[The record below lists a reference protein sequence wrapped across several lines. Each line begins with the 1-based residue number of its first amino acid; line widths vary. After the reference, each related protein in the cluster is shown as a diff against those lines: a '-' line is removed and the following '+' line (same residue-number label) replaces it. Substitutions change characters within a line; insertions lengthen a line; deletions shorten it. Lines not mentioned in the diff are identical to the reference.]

1 MSTSTRP
8 RRPHGELKQAMR
20 YFLAQ
25 HDGPASIKQI
35 QDGIGPTV
43 GEAPASSYRSALQD
57 TRYFQRVERGVFQL
71 RPDTANHRG

>member
-43 GEAPASSYRSALQD
+43 GEAPSSSYRSALQD

-71 RPDTANHRG
+71 RSDAANNRG